1 MCSFLCCLLVL
12 GSVTSLSLS
21 LSLSLSFS
29 LRFVLE
35 VRSMPI
41 GVSMSVST
49 QYAYTRMGCMVG
61 SYKVCLRSIR
71 MDMAYMLEYK
81 SQIYI

>member
-1 MCSFLCCLLVL
+1 
-12 GSVTSLSLS
+12 
-21 LSLSLSFS
+21 
-29 LRFVLE
+29 
-35 VRSMPI
+35 
-41 GVSMSVST
+41 VSMSVST